1 MKWQSKVAAASIF
14 AMTVAAGSLGAAPA
28 SWTGQISDAMC
39 KGVHSGDA
47 KACVDKCMKDKDAK
61 YVLVVKDDKD
71 ATAAPKVYAISNQKF
86 ADLPKFAGQTAV
98 VSGDMKDD
106 TITVTKIAA
115 PKAAKIGRAHV

>member
-1 MKWQSKVAAASIF
+1 MKWQSKIAAASIF

-47 KACVDKCMKDKDAK
+47 KACVEKCMKDPGAK

-71 ATAAPKVYAISNQKF
+71 PTAAAKVYAISNQTYK
-86 ADLPKFAGQTAV
+86 DLPKFAGQTAV
-98 VSGDMKDD
+98 VTGEMKDD
-106 TITVTKIAA
+106 AITVSKIAA
-115 PKAAKIGRAHV
+115 PKPPAK